1 MRPDYDPRVVRAG
14 FLQGGIADEDIP
26 PMVDLLRRFHAVSYL
41 ARAIEAWTQADAL
54 LSDFRDAG
62 VRYHALRSAG
72 SRDQRALDDALARV
86 HRINYELSGVEA
98 TFSAV
103 LGEGSRW
110 MERVVI
116 TLLFLA
122 VLTVEAAG
130 LTMTFRISRAISRG
144 LAAADDAAR
153 RMGTGDFSVTLP
165 VHSRDELGR
174 LAASI
179 NQMGA
184 LLDRSYR
191 DLETRVKQ
199 RTAELEVMAAENA
212 GLYAEAKAAVQMRD
226 EFISIAS
233 HELKT
238 PLTALGLQLDLLSRR
253 VRRVA
258 PATPERDQL
267 VEALDASL
275 RQSARLSSLATGLMD
290 LTAIRVGRLEIHREP
305 CDLAAIVRDVAAQ
318 LSPGAARV
326 GVTLEVDADAPTPGD
341 FDPVRMG
348 QVATNLLTNAIKYGE
363 RRPVRVAVDGDGE
376 RARITVRDQGI
387 GIAAESQERIFE
399 RFERVAGPTASP
411 SGLGLGLYIAR
422 QIVELHGGRITVES
436 APGEGSAF
444 VVELPQGGPDS
455 ARVEAV
461 EDGSAVARAGRGVAG
476 DHRGEQRVERRGDL
490 RAESARGGE
499 VVPEH
504 AGEGGHRRGAAE
516 GRVAHEAR
524 VDGASQAEHVGA
536 SGGRG
541 GVVDLL
547 RREVA
552 RRPEHLAGHGEER
565 RVGVARDAEID
576 QHEPVDG
583 AVDEEEVAR
592 LDVAVDDARL
602 VRDAERLG
610 RVAQHPRGL
619 VEAQGAAGEA
629 RGEVLAVEPVHH
641 QEGVAVHGGPVPAV
655 AHHARVIEAR
665 QDRALPLEAV
675 RRPAAVDQEL
685 QRHILAAGHVA
696 RLEHRS
702 HAAPPRAPF
711 EPVAPGDELRQQPPR
726 QPRRVG
732 QRDHRAPWLLGQA
745 TTQPGAHG
753 RQEVFAREGLDEVVV
768 GALVHPSPHLPQVD
782 ARAQEDEGHVGRR
795 GRSPHRL
802 QRGEAV
808 HHGHAHV
815 AEHQRGGRRQ
825 RQRQARGAVV
835 RRHHLEAL
843 LLQHLTD
850 RAATVGVVV
859 DHQDPRPART
869 VVVARAVAHAGTVP

>member
-1 MRPDYDPRVVRAG
+1 MTLWNDVSIGRKLYLVIGTMALLIACELATLRFAMRTLSAVRAFVAGEGTWSKAQKDAALSLQRYALTGDERGYQRFLSELRVPEGDHRARVELMRPDFDPGVVRAG
-14 FLQGGIADEDIP
+14 FLQGRIADEDIP
-26 PMVDLLRRFHAVSYL
+26 AMVDLLRRFHTVSYL
-41 ARAIEAWTQADAL
+41 ARAIEAWTQADGL
-54 LSDFRDAG
+54 LSEFREAG

-72 SRDQRALDDALARV
+72 SLDQRALDDALARV

-122 VLTVEAAG
+122 VLTVEAVG

-191 DLETRVKQ
+191 DLETRVRD
-199 RTAELEVMAAENA
+199 RTAALEVMAAENA

-275 RQSARLSSLATGLMD
+275 RQSARLSSLAAGLMD
-290 LTAIRVGRLEIHREP
+290 LTAIRLGRLEIHREP
-305 CDLAAIVRDVAAQ
+305 CDLAAVVRDVAAQ

-348 QVATNLLTNAIKYGE
+348 QVATNLLSNAIKYGE
-363 RRPVRVAVDGDGE
+363 RRPVRITVEGDDE

-387 GIAAESQERIFE
+387 GIAQESQERIFE

-422 QIVELHGGRITVES
+422 QIVELHGGRITVKS

-444 VVELPQGGPDS
+444 VVE
-455 ARVEAV
+455 
-461 EDGSAVARAGRGVAG
+461 
-476 DHRGEQRVERRGDL
+476 
-490 RAESARGGE
+490 
-499 VVPEH
+499 VPRK
-504 AGEGGHRRGAAE
+504 A
-516 GRVAHEAR
+516 
-524 VDGASQAEHVGA
+524 
-536 SGGRG
+536 
-541 GVVDLL
+541 
-547 RREVA
+547 
-552 RRPEHLAGHGEER
+552 
-565 RVGVARDAEID
+565 
-576 QHEPVDG
+576 
-583 AVDEEEVAR
+583 
-592 LDVAVDDARL
+592 
-602 VRDAERLG
+602 
-610 RVAQHPRGL
+610 
-619 VEAQGAAGEA
+619 
-629 RGEVLAVEPVHH
+629 
-641 QEGVAVHGGPVPAV
+641 
-655 AHHARVIEAR
+655 
-665 QDRALPLEAV
+665 
-675 RRPAAVDQEL
+675 
-685 QRHILAAGHVA
+685 
-696 RLEHRS
+696 
-702 HAAPPRAPF
+702 
-711 EPVAPGDELRQQPPR
+711 
-726 QPRRVG
+726 
-732 QRDHRAPWLLGQA
+732 
-745 TTQPGAHG
+745 
-753 RQEVFAREGLDEVVV
+753 
-768 GALVHPSPHLPQVD
+768 
-782 ARAQEDEGHVGRR
+782 
-795 GRSPHRL
+795 
-802 QRGEAV
+802 
-808 HHGHAHV
+808 
-815 AEHQRGGRRQ
+815 
-825 RQRQARGAVV
+825 
-835 RRHHLEAL
+835 
-843 LLQHLTD
+843 
-850 RAATVGVVV
+850 
-859 DHQDPRPART
+859 
-869 VVVARAVAHAGTVP
+869 